1 MLDLGI
7 ICQIALAIGTVKN
20 YTKKKK
26 KMQPGRRSNPKAVIN
41 LTRIPLLLQQA
52 HLAGLVM
59 PGLIAGKGGM
69 APLLQ

>member
-7 ICQIALAIGTVKN
+7 IYQIALVIGTVKN
-20 YTKKKK
+20 YTKK

-52 HLAGLVM
+52 HLAGLIM

>member
-7 ICQIALAIGTVKN
+7 IYQIALAIGTVKN

-26 KMQPGRRSNPKAVIN
+26 MQPGGRSNPKAVIN
-41 LTRIPLLLQQA
+41 LIRIPLLLQQA
-52 HLAGLVM
+52 QLAGLVM

-69 APLLQ
+69 APLRQ

>member
-26 KMQPGRRSNPKAVIN
+26 MQPGRRSNLKAVIN

-52 HLAGLVM
+52 HLAELVM